1 MFTSVQD
8 HNCPSCG
15 NKQLFRVNGLPLL
28 RTTRRA
34 LHGSLMAVD
43 VTTDVI
49 LLALRDKRVKHIP
62 VADLEGACGACKANI
77 IQR

>member
-1 MFTSVQD
+1 MFMFTSVQD

-34 LHGSLMAVD
+34 LHGRGCYNRCNFTSF
-43 VTTDVI
+43 T
-49 LLALRDKRVKHIP
+49 
-62 VADLEGACGACKANI
+62 
-77 IQR
+77 

>member
-1 MFTSVQD
+1 
-8 HNCPSCG
+8 
-15 NKQLFRVNGLPLL
+15 
-28 RTTRRA
+28 
-34 LHGSLMAVD
+34 MAVD